1 MSEQQKEKKLFYI
14 QLMENF
20 FESDELIMIEDSALD
35 KGEDPTAFQLIY
47 LKLILKSLCNDGLIK
62 TDTVL
67 TPQLIKTKIRFKT
80 NRKRE
85 ADLKTIDEAIKTFE
99 ELGLIIISNQ
109 ALFVKKAL
117 ELTMTKQE
125 ESQKRFLERRRNKV
139 LIDELQLKLI
149 DNLSPEEKEKIIF
162 DKKVDE
168 EWLPGLQYCRYIT
181 SGQEQEFKYVFEEL
195 IDSALSFDEIDSAM
209 KIFIKR
215 SLEVDYNKVV
225 DKHNYL
231 YKTLYNI
238 AINEVRSCDSVYDFI
253 IDLLIKKDVIKTAGD
268 LKNVLGIFSRFE
280 VIGNSKEEIRK
291 AALEVISANISMFTT
306 IHGISKLEKCLEYSL
321 MKGDEEE

>member
-1 MSEQQKEKKLFYI
+1 MSEQEKEKKLFYI

-35 KGEDPTAFQLIY
+35 KGEDPTCFQMIY
-47 LKLILKSLCNDGLIK
+47 LKLILKSLANDGLIK
-62 TDTVL
+62 SDTVL

-238 AINEVRSCDSVYDFI
+238 AINEVRSCDSVYDLI
-253 IDLLIKKDVIKTAGD
+253 IDVLIRKNVINGAGD

-280 VIGNSKEEIRK
+280 ISGFSKEEIRK
-291 AALEVISANISMFTT
+291 AALQAISDNITIFTN
-306 IHGISKLEKCLEYSL
+306 HGISTLEKHLEYL
-321 MKGDEEE
+321 LKKGDEEE